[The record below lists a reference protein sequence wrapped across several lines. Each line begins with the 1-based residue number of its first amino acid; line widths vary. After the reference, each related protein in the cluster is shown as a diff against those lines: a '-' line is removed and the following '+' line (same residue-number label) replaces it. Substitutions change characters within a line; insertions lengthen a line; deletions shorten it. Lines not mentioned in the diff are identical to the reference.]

1 MKAADGRARSLVVNR
16 VAGLGPG
23 EPLRFDDPQQIGPY
37 RLVSLLG
44 QGGMARVYFG
54 VSPINRAVAVKVI
67 LPDLASDPIFVE
79 GFRREVQAARKVNG
93 AYTASVVGAGPDD
106 VPPWLATLY
115 VRGPSLREAV
125 RKQPFPEIAIW
136 RLAGGLVE
144 ALQDIHEHLVHRDL
158 KPSNVLLDPDGPRVI
173 DFGISAALDELRTTP
188 GRQEPVGLGT
198 PAYMSPEQARGE
210 HVGPPSDV
218 FSLGSV
224 IAFAASGKD
233 LFGTSEPPATWYAVV
248 SRVINHHPD
257 LGNIPASLREIVASC
272 LRKEPENRPSLRDL
286 LEEITPRL
294 AGDPDEALTSF
305 WPKPLAS
312 FIGNRY
318 DLTDPGPALARY
330 RSEAAALAPS
340 RPAGSSSAP
349 IEPPMAEGAG
359 PGGIRTNSSPSAA
372 DLAETDLKTMRL
384 GPEHRP
390 GGDGVVPGPRS
401 EEPHRSGIVPRLARS
416 RVRLGVIAGAAALTL
431 AVLVTSV
438 VLWLMQQSKNPAGPS
453 SVSINLPA
461 QHYGDG
467 LVIHTRWTL
476 GGKGG
481 SSLIEQITATD
492 ATGATLAVQFREP
505 VPKAIVTRLGAA
517 TFAPSAPMII
527 GGPGLV
533 WNIRIREHSEY
544 VVKCAVT
551 VSALGVSTA
560 RLRGLVSELSPV
572 QPGPVIQHPQRLR
585 LQTLTIMPPSLHIA
599 PGRSKRLRLVGLL
612 SNGKRAPAADL
623 SKVVWTT
630 ANRSVAE
637 VSASGEVTAL
647 AAGQTRIYAK
657 VGAVR
662 TFLTVIVSTFPGLG
676 HSPYSSYNCNSCS
689 PPQTTATSHQP
700 SQTPTNTPTQTPTTG
715 TPSTLPP

>member
-1 MKAADGRARSLVVNR
+1 VKAADGRARSLVVNR

-23 EPLRFDDPQQIGPY
+23 DPLGFDDPHQIGPY

-115 VRGPSLREAV
+115 VRGPSLKEAV

-210 HVGPPSDV
+210 RVGPPSDV

-224 IAFAASGKD
+224 IAFAATGVD
-233 LFGTSEPPATWYAVV
+233 LFGTSEPPATWYAVMN
-248 SRVINHHPD
+248 RVINHHPD
-257 LGNIPASLREIVASC
+257 LGNIPPSLREIVASC
-272 LRKEPENRPSLRDL
+272 LRKEPEDRPSLRDL

-305 WPKPLAS
+305 WPKPLAG

-318 DLTDPGPALARY
+318 DLTDPGPVLARY
-330 RSEAAALAPS
+330 RSDEAAALAPS
-340 RPAGSSSAP
+340 GQAGSPSAP
-349 IEPPMAEGAG
+349 IQPAMAERPR
-359 PGGIRTNSSPSAA
+359 PGGIRTTSSPAAA
-372 DLAETDLKTMRL
+372 DLAETDVKTVRL
-384 GPEHRP
+384 GAEHRSDGDQVLP
-390 GGDGVVPGPRS
+390 GLRS
-401 EEPHRSGIVPRLARS
+401 EEPPRSGIVPSLARS
-416 RVRLGVIAGAAALTL
+416 RARLGVIAGAAALTL
-431 AVLVTSV
+431 AVLVTGV
-438 VLWLMQQSKNPAGPS
+438 VLWLMQQRMNPVGAS
-453 SVSINLPA
+453 SVSIDLPA
-461 QHYGDG
+461 QHYSDG
-467 LVIHTRWTL
+467 LIVHTRWTL

-481 SSLIEQITATD
+481 SSLTEQTVATD
-492 ATGATLAVQFREP
+492 ATGVPLAVQFREP
-505 VPKAIVTRLGAA
+505 VPKTIVTRLGAA
-517 TFAPSAPMII
+517 TFIPSAPMII
-527 GGPGLV
+527 DGPGLV
-533 WNIRIREHSEY
+533 WNIRIRAHGEF
-544 VVKCAVT
+544 VVRYAVT

-560 RLRGLVSELSPV
+560 RLKGLVSELSPV
-572 QPGPVIQHPQRLR
+572 QPGPVIQHPQRPR
-585 LQTLTIMPPSLHIA
+585 LQTLTIMPPILYIA
-599 PGRSKRLRLVGLL
+599 PGRSKRLMLVGLL

-630 ANRSVAE
+630 ADRSVAE
-637 VSASGEVTAL
+637 INASGKVTAV

-657 VGAVR
+657 VGTVR
-662 TFLTVIVSTFPGLG
+662 TFITVTVSTFSGPVR
-676 HSPYSSYNCNSCS
+676 SPYSSYNCNSCS
-689 PPQTTATSHQP
+689 PPPSTTTGSTTH
-700 SQTPTNTPTQTPTTG
+700 TPTQTPTTG
-715 TPSTLPP
+715 TPSSLPS